1 MKVTIKDV
9 AKEANVAVST
19 VSRVLSNSGKIS
31 EKTKEK
37 VWAAV
42 KKLNYVP
49 NDMARSYYWRRGKWE
64 IDINE
69 VDIQSVA
76 CRKLYRSRWGKKK
89 HCSHFIMRQ
98 GNRIQPSTTLL
109 APPTGTMMAVI
120 ILLTRMTTMTITTG
134 SRNLS

>member
-42 KKLNYVP
+42 KKLN
-49 NDMARSYYWRRGKWE
+49 
-64 IDINE
+64 
-69 VDIQSVA
+69 
-76 CRKLYRSRWGKKK
+76 
-89 HCSHFIMRQ
+89 
-98 GNRIQPSTTLL
+98 
-109 APPTGTMMAVI
+109 
-120 ILLTRMTTMTITTG
+120 
-134 SRNLS
+134 